1 MKVSCTHHNRFEEGF
16 TLIEVILTLVVI
28 GTLIG
33 IILPR
38 AQRAKVDA
46 KYIGVRQ
53 AGVEIG
59 RWGMDWATRN
69 LESQDPGASC
79 NLNSYVATLEGFVGD
94 VDTPNWTR
102 PKGQAIANDPLTTA
116 CNRDPG
122 INNVVADLIPADSQP
137 KNPFNGASYF
147 GTGGANDGS
156 KASAGQ
162 LYLGSVF
169 IEKAQHYYFV
179 YSGTGSDKN
188 DQWYAG
194 MGDDTNFTYA
204 ELRNGI
210 FMARLV
216 PVN

>member
-16 TLIEVILTLVVI
+16 TLIEVILTLVLI

-38 AQRAKVDA
+38 AQRARMDA

-53 AGVEIG
+53 AGVEVG

-79 NLNSYVATLEGFVGD
+79 NLNNYVATLEGYVGD
-94 VDTPNWTR
+94 VGTPNWTR
-102 PKGQAIANDPLTTA
+102 PKEQLLANEPLTTA

-122 INNVVADLIPADSQP
+122 LNNVVADLIPAGSQP
-137 KNPFNGASYF
+137 INPFNGASYF
-147 GTGGANDGS
+147 ATGGANDGS
-156 KASAGQ
+156 KGTPGQ
-162 LYLGSVF
+162 LYLGWVLF
-169 IEKAQHYYFV
+169 ENAYHYYLV
-179 YSGTGSDKN
+179 YSGTGDK
-188 DQWYAG
+188 WYAG
-194 MGDDTNFTYA
+194 MGDDTIFTYA

-216 PVN
+216 P